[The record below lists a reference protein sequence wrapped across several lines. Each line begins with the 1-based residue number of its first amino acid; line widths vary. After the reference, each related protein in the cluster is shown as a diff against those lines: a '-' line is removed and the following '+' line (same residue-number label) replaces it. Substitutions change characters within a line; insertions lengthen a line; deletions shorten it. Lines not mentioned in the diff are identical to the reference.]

1 MIGTKTGNDVTVT
14 DVVPLFHDHIFT
26 DMLEVALEMVDVVL
40 EQEGNNKSI
49 LGIYDA
55 PVRVKLS
62 SSPSLSPIAES
73 VANQIKI
80 VKGLHDAIGLS
91 VSMLE
96 IEHNEEKEED
106 LEDTPTTKLE
116 GFAVGGLGAALKKIE
131 MTQEGDQDE
140 IVSKVVT
147 ARNYSRI
154 VDFDD
159 HFNDI
164 SLDWRNNDFAL

>member
-96 IEHNEEKEED
+96 IEHNEE
-106 LEDTPTTKLE
+106 
-116 GFAVGGLGAALKKIE
+116 
-131 MTQEGDQDE
+131 
-140 IVSKVVT
+140 
-147 ARNYSRI
+147 
-154 VDFDD
+154 
-159 HFNDI
+159 
-164 SLDWRNNDFAL
+164 